1 LGGLLVLAASSTV
14 VWPAA
19 ARTALALTL
28 AFPAAAALVTAAI
41 AADVGVVGA
50 TRVGPGGGGAAPTRA
65 GAARAGHNE
74 EGSVDDY
81 LLIVG
86 QAKFLKNQHVMGSG
100 ECGKNNGVGDVV
112 GGVGEARI
120 EATQ

>member
-1 LGGLLVLAASSTV
+1 LPFPPPLPLVV
-14 VWPAA
+14 
-19 ARTALALTL
+19 
-28 AFPAAAALVTAAI
+28 AAI

-65 GAARAGHNE
+65 GAARASRSK
-74 EGSVDDY
+74 EGIY
-81 LLIVG
+81 LFIVG
-86 QAKFLKNQHVMGSG
+86 QAKFLENQHVMGSG